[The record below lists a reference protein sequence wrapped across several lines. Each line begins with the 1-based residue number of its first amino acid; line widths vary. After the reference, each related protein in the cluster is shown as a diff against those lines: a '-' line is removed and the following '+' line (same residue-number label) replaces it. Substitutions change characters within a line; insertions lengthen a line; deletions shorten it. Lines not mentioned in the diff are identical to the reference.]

1 MVYVLTLITQKSLL
15 PFAFRRAN
23 GSMSRKD
30 NGKEVREWVQS
41 SFKLHRN
48 IPTKSSKK
56 RNCSNIISITSLHIS
71 KSHVCSFS
79 DQNEVLGQLSP
90 LRTQRSVITTW
101 PTQPLTSLYSFHKKQ
116 ERFPGHLVIW
126 DRESK
131 PACMLKKPPKSTVLL
146 SIQWLDHH
154 KLKT

>member
-41 SFKLHRN
+41 SFNCTEIFPQKAAKKG
-48 IPTKSSKK
+48 IAAISSA
-56 RNCSNIISITSLHIS
+56 
-71 KSHVCSFS
+71 
-79 DQNEVLGQLSP
+79 SP
-90 LRTQRSVITTW
+90 LCIQARAMFAAFLTRMKFLVSCLHSEPRDQLLLHDPPS
-101 PTQPLTSLYSFHKKQ
+101 PLPAYTAFIKSK
-116 ERFPGHLVIW
+116 RGFPGHLVIW

-146 SIQWLDHH
+146 SIQ
-154 KLKT
+154 

>member
-56 RNCSNIISITSLHIS
+56 RNCSNIISITSLHTS

-116 ERFPGHLVIW
+116 ERVPRASSHLGQREQTCLHVKETSQVHSFVINSMT
-126 DRESK
+126 RS
-131 PACMLKKPPKSTVLL
+131 S
-146 SIQWLDHH
+146 
-154 KLKT
+154 